1 MRKSF
6 VVWVGLAAAM
16 FAVAPLLIVQA
27 PYESTMGL
35 VQKIFYY
42 HAPLGMMMFLS
53 AFVSGIAAGIYIFNG
68 RSAADRVSLAAA
80 EITVLFG
87 SLVLITGPMW
97 ARKAWGVWWQWDARL
112 TSSLL
117 LWMIF
122 VAYLLVRRY
131 GGPGSDKLSAAVALF
146 GMANV
151 PLVYV
156 WVNVWRTLHPKTSV
170 VPTLQPGMRG
180 VFWFCVAAFAVLYA
194 LLLALRVRLATQQS
208 EVERLYLELDDQSE
222 LS

>member
-6 VVWVGLAAAM
+6 VVWLGVAAVM
-16 FAVAPLLIVQA
+16 FVVAPILVVRA

-53 AFVSGIAAGIYIFNG
+53 AFVSGIAAGIFIFN
-68 RSAADRVSLAAA
+68 RRAAADRVSLAAA

-122 VAYLLVRRY
+122 VAYALVRRY
-131 GGPGSDKLSAAVALF
+131 GGPGASRLSAGLAVF
-146 GMANV
+146 GMADV
-151 PLVYV
+151 PLVYFA
-156 WVNVWRTLHPKTSV
+156 VNFWKTQHPTNNV
-170 VPTLQPGMRG
+170 IPTLGPGMREPFLLG
-180 VFWFCVAAFAVLYA
+180 IVCYLLLFIA
-194 LLLALRVRLATQQS
+194 LLAARKAVRSGERRLHETHDLAADAGL
-208 EVERLYLELDDQSE
+208 VE
-222 LS
+222 

>member
-6 VVWVGLAAAM
+6 VWWLGVAAVM
-16 FAVAPLLIVQA
+16 FAVAPFLVDEA

-53 AFVSGIAAGIYIFNG
+53 AFVSGVTAAVFLFRG
-68 RSAADRVSLAAA
+68 SAAADRVSYAAA

-87 SLVLITGPMW
+87 SMVLVTGPMW

-131 GGPGSDKLSAAVALF
+131 GGPGSEKLSAAVSLF

-151 PLVYV
+151 PFVYIS
-156 WVNVWRTLHPKTSV
+156 VNVWRTLHPKTSV

-180 VFWFCVAAFAVLYA
+180 VFWFCAAAFAVLYA
-194 LLLALRVRLATQQS
+194 LLLGVRVRLAKQEA
-208 EVERLYLELDDQSE
+208 EVERLYLELDDRVDSQ
-222 LS
+222 

>member
-1 MRKSF
+1 MRKAF
-6 VVWVGLAAAM
+6 VVWVGVAAAM
-16 FAVAPLLIVQA
+16 FVIAPVLVVRA
-27 PYESTMGL
+27 PDESTMGL

-53 AFVSGIAAGIYIFNG
+53 AFVSGIAAGVFIFNA
-68 RSAADRVSLAAA
+68 RAAADRVSLAAA

-122 VAYLLVRRY
+122 VAYLLARRY
-131 GGPGSDKLSAAVALF
+131 GGAPSGK
-146 GMANV
+146 
-151 PLVYV
+151 P
-156 WVNVWRTLHPKTSV
+156 P
-170 VPTLQPGMRG
+170 
-180 VFWFCVAAFAVLYA
+180 VAASA
-194 LLLALRVRLATQQS
+194 LC
-208 EVERLYLELDDQSE
+208 
-222 LS
+222 